1 MLASELGVRAA
12 SEAFRDKPRLGGS
25 NLDCAVNKVFK
36 LGVEAKDEGPRSR
49 DKDGL
54 ERKALV
60 DVAVVVVVVV
70 EAIARADDQIG
81 SRLAAH
87 PQRSGSLGLLGAL
100 GQVQEGTC
108 ACRVGSATTSSR
120 CPLLPAL
127 DSRCLDVC
135 LPKNPTLG
143 FCTTG
148 QLLEP
153 R

>member
-36 LGVEAKDEGPRSR
+36 LGVEANDEGPRSR

-70 EAIARADDQIG
+70 EAIARAEDQIG

-87 PQRSGSLGLLGAL
+87 PQRSGSLGSARAGTGSNLRLPCWFCNHEQLVPAFARTRLSMSGRLFTQEPHAWLLHH
-100 GQVQEGTC
+100 
-108 ACRVGSATTSSR
+108 RATTR
-120 CPLLPAL
+120 
-127 DSRCLDVC
+127 
-135 LPKNPTLG
+135 T
-143 FCTTG
+143 
-148 QLLEP
+148 
-153 R
+153 